1 MLLLIHNA
9 SKWVERKIFMGER
22 IYLFYFI
29 EFSVLFDQR
38 LFHIFSRDLLCYAFA
53 QFFLTVYLCIF
64 HSIICENA
72 SQSLYSCQD
81 FSIENSLY
89 IFLFKFPTVSTSPS
103 SSSLLIL
110 CTYLCYGLAFT
121 IHCSHGAELIYLVR
135 KFVDDNQKIYSRRF
149 ISIVWKGEKSI

>member
-38 LFHIFSRDLLCYAFA
+38 LFRIFYHLD
-53 QFFLTVYLCIF
+53 FLETYYSMVLHLHSFSLTFYLCIF

-81 FSIENSLY
+81 FSIANSLY

-135 KFVDDNQKIYSRRF
+135 KFVDDNQ
-149 ISIVWKGEKSI
+149 

>member
-38 LFHIFSRDLLCYAFA
+38 LFRIFYHLD
-53 QFFLTVYLCIF
+53 FLETYYSMVLHLHSFSLTFYLCIF

-89 IFLFKFPTVSTSPS
+89 IFLFKFPLSQPP
-103 SSSLLIL
+103 
-110 CTYLCYGLAFT
+110 LA
-121 IHCSHGAELIYLVR
+121 AELIAHIMYLLVLWICFHDSLFAR
-135 KFVDDNQKIYSRRF
+135 CRINLF
-149 ISIVWKGEKSI
+149 GEKIC